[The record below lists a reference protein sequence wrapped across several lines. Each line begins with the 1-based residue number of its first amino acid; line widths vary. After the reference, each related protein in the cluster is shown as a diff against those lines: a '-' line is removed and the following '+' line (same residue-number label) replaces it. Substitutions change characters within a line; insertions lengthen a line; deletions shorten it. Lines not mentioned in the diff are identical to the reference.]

1 MNQVVI
7 EKLDHFGR
15 GIAKINEKIVFVP
28 NTLKG
33 DVVEIEIVK
42 DNSSYALGKVVKYI
56 EKQKKIEPL

>member
-33 DVVEIEIVK
+33 DVVVIEIVK

-56 EKQKKIEPL
+56 